1 MRSQQAFARC
11 EVQRK
16 GPVSGLARSSL
27 ERLAGS
33 LDRHLDDGERYPK
46 PLAESARG
54 RAQRGGGGL
63 QSMIDVYRAKRA
75 VGKLRERAQQAGGI
89 GAAAHARHESRDVRR
104 KMLAEDGIEHRR
116 AEFHLRDYPSPKAP
130 KLRNRA

>member
-16 GPVSGLARSSL
+16 GPVPGLARSSL

-33 LDRHLDDGERYPK
+33 LDRYLDHCKGYPQ

-54 RAQRGGGGL
+54 RTQRGGGSL
-63 QSMIDVYRAKRA
+63 QSVIDVYRAKRPA
-75 VGKLRERAQQAGGI
+75 GKLREGAQQAGRI
-89 GAAAHARHESRDVRR
+89 SAAAHARHESRDVRR
-104 KMLAEDGIEHRR
+104 KMLAEDGIELRR
-116 AEFHLRDYPSPKAP
+116 AEFHAAD
-130 KLRNRA
+130 